1 MTADAITLKIL
12 RWHLMMGT
20 GVVIR
25 DKLEDDMMLAGKQRG
40 EDKIMN
46 G

>member
-1 MTADAITLKIL
+1 
-12 RWHLMMGT
+12 MMGT

-25 DKLEDDMMLAGKQRG
+25 DKLEDDMMLAGKQRE

-46 G
+46 AGSL